1 MRTYTKNTLMKSI
14 IIVGI
19 ITFSLIAV
27 IVGFLIGVP
36 AQANTSIDENTPSS
50 TVSNTSITFILPMKN
65 ATIVKDYSAKELQ
78 YNDTLEQW
86 EIHKAIDFKS
96 DTSNEVLA
104 VYNGTISNIYTNYLE
119 GTVIVIDHGN
129 GLKSIYK
136 SLNNE
141 LTLKVGDTVKQGDV
155 IATVSDTM
163 SRELNTGAH
172 LHFEVFK
179 DELAVDPNDY
189 LETSS
194 K

>member
-1 MRTYTKNTLMKSI
+1 MRTYTKNTLMKSL

>member
-36 AQANTSIDENTPSS
+36 SQANTSIDENTPSS

>member
-1 MRTYTKNTLMKSI
+1 MRTYTKNTLMKSM